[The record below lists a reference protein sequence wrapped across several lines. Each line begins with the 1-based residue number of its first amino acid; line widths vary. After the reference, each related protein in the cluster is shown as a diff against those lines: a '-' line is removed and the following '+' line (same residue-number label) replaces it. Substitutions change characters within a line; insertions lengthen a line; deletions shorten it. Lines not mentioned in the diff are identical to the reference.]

1 MIITE
6 RTLTLRDGRTAVL
19 RSPREADIPSL
30 LELLRNVTEETD
42 FLMRYP
48 EETCEYTPELEQIF
62 IENINGHAHNA
73 MALCVVDG
81 RVVGSC
87 TISTSQRIK
96 LRHRAGIGISVLRDF
111 WGQGIGTA
119 LMEAL
124 DDSAFSFS
132 RFLIS
137 CGEACTDRDGMFS
150 ISGLYEKA
158 RYGVGYPISW
168 VEDGQTGIGGI
179 VLVSSDTGNL
189 TEMWRVLAQIFFFT
203 AVVVFILAFIASSI
217 TSARQAKPLH
227 EMAQAVHKFGHGEFD
242 TRLTGYEGRRDE
254 IGELA
259 AAFNSMADSLSRSEA
274 RRSEFVANVSH
285 ELKTPMTT
293 IAGFADGILD
303 GTIPPEREKEYLK
316 VISSETRRLSRL
328 VRKMLDL
335 SRLQSAEYVTAQ
347 EQFDISEVMLRVL
360 VSLETKVNAKHLDVD
375 TQLPE
380 DPVEVWGD
388 PDAITQVCYNLL
400 DNAIKFSYEESA
412 LGISIV
418 TRAGKAYVSV
428 RNHGDTIPPEELPLV
443 FDRFHKTD
451 HSRSEDR
458 DGVGLGLYI
467 VKTILN
473 NHKENI
479 TVTSQ
484 DGVTEFTFTL
494 TLA

>member
-1 MIITE
+1 MRSVYQRQFLFMASIVLISFALLGCAFIALSYRYTVQENQSTLATNAQYISTYTGTMRQLDPTVLSTTNFQRNIAALANVSGLSII
-6 RTLTLRDGRTAVL
+6 LA
-19 RSPREADIPSL
+19 
-30 LELLRNVTEETD
+30 ETD
-42 FLMRYP
+42 GKVVYGFDGATNTFLQGDATLP
-48 EETCEYTPELEQIF
+48 SSIVSSVT
-62 IENINGHAHNA
+62 
-73 MALCVVDG
+73 
-81 RVVGSC
+81 
-87 TISTSQRIK
+87 
-96 LRHRAGIGISVLRDF
+96 AGNSY
-111 WGQGIGTA
+111 
-119 LMEAL
+119 
-124 DDSAFSFS
+124 S
-132 RFLIS
+132 
-137 CGEACTDRDGMFS
+137 GMFS
-150 ISGLYEKA
+150 VSGLYEKA
-158 RYGVGYPISW
+158 RYGVGYPIAW

-303 GTIPPEREKEYLK
+303 GTIPPERERECLQ
-316 VISSETRRLSRL
+316 VISTETRRLSRL
-328 VRKMLDL
+328 VRRMLDL
-335 SRLQSAEYVTAQ
+335 SRLEAADRSAAQGQFNVT
-347 EQFDISEVMLRVL
+347 EVMLRVL
-360 VSLETKVNAKHLDVD
+360 VSLEPKVNSRQLDVD
-375 TQLPE
+375 ADLPD
-380 DPVEVWGD
+380 DPVMVWGD
-388 PDAITQVCYNLL
+388 PDGITQVCYNLL
-400 DNAIKFSYEESA
+400 DNAVKFASPGSVIGIKVAAS
-412 LGISIV
+412 
-418 TRAGKAYVSV
+418 AGKARVSV
-428 RNHGDTIPPEELPLV
+428 RNQGETIPKEELSML

-451 HSRSEDR
+451 RSRSMDR

-467 VKTILN
+467 VKSILDA
-473 NHKENI
+473 HKEDI
-479 TVTSQ
+479 TVTSE

>member
-1 MIITE
+1 MRSVYQRQFLFMASIVLISFALLGCAFIALSYRYTVQENQSTLATNAQYISTYTGTMRQLDPTVLSTTNFQRNIAALANVSGLSII
-6 RTLTLRDGRTAVL
+6 LA
-19 RSPREADIPSL
+19 
-30 LELLRNVTEETD
+30 ETD
-42 FLMRYP
+42 GKVVYGFDGATNTFLQGDAALP
-48 EETCEYTPELEQIF
+48 SAIVSSVTS
-62 IENINGHAHNA
+62 GH
-73 MALCVVDG
+73 
-81 RVVGSC
+81 SY
-87 TISTSQRIK
+87 S
-96 LRHRAGIGISVLRDF
+96 
-111 WGQGIGTA
+111 
-119 LMEAL
+119 
-124 DDSAFSFS
+124 
-132 RFLIS
+132 
-137 CGEACTDRDGMFS
+137 GMFS

-303 GTIPPEREKEYLK
+303 GTIPPERERECLQ
-316 VISSETRRLSRL
+316 VISTETRRLSRL
-328 VRKMLDL
+328 VRRMLDL
-335 SRLQSAEYVTAQ
+335 SRLEAADRSAAQGQFNVT
-347 EQFDISEVMLRVL
+347 EVMLRVL
-360 VSLETKVNAKHLDVD
+360 VSLEPKVNSRQLDVD
-375 TQLPE
+375 ADLP
-380 DPVEVWGD
+380 DNPVMVWGD
-388 PDAITQVCYNLL
+388 PDGITQVCYNLL
-400 DNAIKFSYEESA
+400 DNAVKFASPGSVIGIKVAAS
-412 LGISIV
+412 
-418 TRAGKAYVSV
+418 AGKARVSV
-428 RNHGDTIPPEELPLV
+428 RNQGETSPKEELSMLS
-443 FDRFHKTD
+443 DRVHKTD
-451 HSRSEDR
+451 RSRSMDR

-467 VKTILN
+467 VKSILDA
-473 NHKENI
+473 HKEDI
-479 TVTSQ
+479 TVTSE